1 MLQGENETGKCLT
14 KSFDPETRPI
24 NGKNDCIQTVDQR
37 RRNQFAIIVDD
48 AGGEEKANLE

>member
-1 MLQGENETGKCLT
+1 MLLGENETGECLT

-24 NGKNDCIQTVDQR
+24 NSKNDCIQTVDQR
-37 RRNQFAIIVDD
+37 RRNQFATIVD